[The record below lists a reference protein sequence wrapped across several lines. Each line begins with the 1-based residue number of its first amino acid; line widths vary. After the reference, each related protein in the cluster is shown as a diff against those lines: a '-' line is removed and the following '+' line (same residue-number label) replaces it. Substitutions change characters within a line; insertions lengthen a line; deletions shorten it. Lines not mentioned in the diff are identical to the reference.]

1 MAICKYCKDMEKF
14 EKDYI
19 DTYEE
24 EKYGTEEERAKAWK
38 ELAKQAKLD
47 VARAKLKGLIK

>member
-1 MAICKYCKDMEKF
+1 M
-14 EKDYI
+14 KDYI
-19 DTYEE
+19 DIYKE

-47 VARAKLKGLIK
+47 VARAKLKGLSK